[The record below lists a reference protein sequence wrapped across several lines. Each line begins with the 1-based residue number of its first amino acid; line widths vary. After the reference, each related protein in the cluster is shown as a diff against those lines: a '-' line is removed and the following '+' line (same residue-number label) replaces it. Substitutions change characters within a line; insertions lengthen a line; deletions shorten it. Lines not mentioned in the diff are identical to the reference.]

1 MRLSIED
8 GVATSL
14 FGFKKASMRSTG
26 KDFPQSSQMQSS
38 GEFCAARA
46 ALSKAFTGV
55 APEPGAPLEPLLEA
69 RPDDSGGESALEDLV
84 LLDAMAILAT
94 NVCDMEIY
102 I

>member
-1 MRLSIED
+1 M
-8 GVATSL
+8 
-14 FGFKKASMRSTG
+14 
-26 KDFPQSSQMQSS
+26 
-38 GEFCAARA
+38 
-46 ALSKAFTGV
+46 
-55 APEPGAPLEPLLEA
+55 EPLLEA